1 MVPTR
6 NGRSG
11 LDTWG
16 SFPFLS
22 IFGTTRHPNSCL
34 CRKTVA
40 FCTCGW
46 EEYAWPADCSL
57 SHNSFA
63 CWFASFWS
71 SLKMEDLKWWF
82 DVVCYCLK
90 KTSRHPNIAIF
101 TGTVMINPC
110 VLFFL
115 GTTFPEPNRPSMV
128 ARTCFCLPNTP
139 CPSWYP
145 RDRPWFPG
153 HFRKE
158 SGQTYSGYRIV
169 VLHQGKPIHSS
180 ILWNGHI
187 RPSSPVI

>member
-22 IFGTTRHPNSCL
+22 IFGTTRHPNSGF

-63 CWFASFWS
+63 YWFASFWS
-71 SLKMEDLKWWF
+71 SLKMQDLKWWF

-90 KTSRHPNIAIF
+90 KTIDTPTLRFLRELWWLPHVF
-101 TGTVMINPC
+101 F
-110 VLFFL
+110 LFL
-115 GTTFPEPNRPSMV
+115 GTTFPEPNDGVTP
-128 ARTCFCLPNTP
+128 AHGGQDLLLPTEHTM
-139 CPSWYP
+139 SKLISS
-145 RDRPWFPG
+145 RQALV
-153 HFRKE
+153 
-158 SGQTYSGYRIV
+158 SGAFSKGIWANLQW
-169 VLHQGKPIHSS
+169 L
-180 ILWNGHI
+180 
-187 RPSSPVI
+187 